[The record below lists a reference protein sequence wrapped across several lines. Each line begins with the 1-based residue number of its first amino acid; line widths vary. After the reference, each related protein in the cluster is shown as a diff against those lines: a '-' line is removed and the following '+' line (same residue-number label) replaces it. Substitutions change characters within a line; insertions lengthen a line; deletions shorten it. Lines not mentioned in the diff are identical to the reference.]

1 MGREHHYQATITWTG
16 NLGEGTVDYR
26 SYSRDHEVSSNG
38 KPVLP
43 GSSDPAFRGD
53 PERWN
58 PEELLVAALS
68 QCHMLWFLNLCA
80 ANGIVVIS
88 YTDDAQGTMA
98 EGEDGGGEFTSVT
111 LRPRAAIAD
120 SGQANRALE
129 LHEEAHRLCFIARSV
144 NFPVSCEPVITRLRV
159 PNRAHATNRHLVDI
173 ASTGHRYCAN
183 SVAGMNETELPVN
196 SIAIF

>member
-1 MGREHHYQATITWTG
+1 MRSILPIPSSAWQHGRMGHEHRYQATITWTG
-16 NLGEGTVDYR
+16 NLGAGTAGHR
-26 SYSRDHEVSSNG
+26 SYSRDHEVSGKG

-53 PERWN
+53 PKRWN

-98 EGEDGGGEFTSVT
+98 EGGDGGGEFTTVT
-111 LRPRAAIAD
+111 LRPGPPSPIQARRTVRWNSTRRPTGSALSPARSTSRSA
-120 SGQANRALE
+120 ANR
-129 LHEEAHRLCFIARSV
+129 SS
-144 NFPVSCEPVITRLRV
+144 P
-159 PNRAHATNRHLVDI
+159 D
-173 ASTGHRYCAN
+173 TG
-183 SVAGMNETELPVN
+183 T
-196 SIAIF
+196 

>member
-1 MGREHHYQATITWTG
+1 MGREHRYQATITWTG
-16 NLGEGTVDYR
+16 NLGEGTVGYR
-26 SYSRDHEVSSNG
+26 SYSRDHEVSGKG

-43 GSSDPAFRGD
+43 GSSDPSFRGD
-53 PERWN
+53 PKRWN
-58 PEELLVAALS
+58 PEEMLVAALS

-80 ANGIVVIS
+80 VNGIVVIS

-98 EGEDGGGEFTSVT
+98 EDEDGGGEFITVT

-144 NFPVSCEPVITRLRV
+144 NFPVNCEPVITRLQV
-159 PNRAHATNRHLVDI
+159 PGPGSRSGPCGGAWSSAIISSLEPTGVHGHVMQHA
-173 ASTGHRYCAN
+173 
-183 SVAGMNETELPVN
+183 
-196 SIAIF
+196 

>member
-1 MGREHHYQATITWTG
+1 MLPDENVEYGLDPPIPSWAWQHGRMGREHRYQATITWTG
-16 NLGEGTVDYR
+16 NLGGGTVGYR
-26 SYSRDHEVSSNG
+26 SYSRDHEVSGKG

-53 PERWN
+53 PKRWN

-98 EGEDGGGEFTSVT
+98 EGAEGGGEFTTVT
-111 LRPRAAIAD
+111 LRPRAAITD

-144 NFPVSCEPVITRLRV
+144 NFPVNCEAVITR
-159 PNRAHATNRHLVDI
+159 
-173 ASTGHRYCAN
+173 
-183 SVAGMNETELPVN
+183 
-196 SIAIF
+196 